1 MIGFAFTSGGYSMA
15 NQAFRKLEGIQK
27 KIELLQKEQALAEQA
42 LTQDLLGVL
51 KALGAFQWDF
61 EVLVGVLVQAFD
73 KGLAS
78 ESKEALYQAGKTFL
92 AKHRASLGRTKATA
106 SASSD

>member
-1 MIGFAFTSGGYSMA
+1 MIVFAFTSGGYSMA
-15 NQAFRKLEGIQK
+15 NQAFRKLEGIQQ

-92 AKHRASLGRTKATA
+92 AKHRASLGRAKAAVAQT
-106 SASSD
+106 SD